1 MNTLQ
6 ATHIKTFKSKLSIG
20 LLLLFCAPYFF
31 AQNKLLKFEQE
42 FSLNTIPE
50 FKLNSS
56 HSNIIIS
63 TWEKKAI
70 KILAYSEGEVEQQ
83 SLEKTNDLWEITI
96 QQSDSLFFIETDAS
110 KQLPQKVITN
120 YNSNDSNSFT
130 DSTSVLLTSMINP
143 LLSNLKNN
151 TMPKVLR
158 ERINESKFNFDA
170 YRSLGET
177 YFKMWEY
184 NLVKNLDN
192 ASIEEIRNW
201 YSQMSTNLI
210 NVSNTNKNIN
220 TQDKILYRFYE
231 SRTVPVNTI
240 KKVIELKIPRES
252 IPELNTR
259 FGTVTINNI
268 IKNLK
273 ATLKY
278 TAFDATDVDG
288 GETNISISSAP
299 VEIKKWNNGLLQL
312 KYVKNSS
319 IDLVANIR
327 LNAVSSRLVI
337 SELKGVGEFKSTF
350 SQLVIDKTG
359 TNFNSLSFLNT
370 NSDLVLSLPNQAYN
384 FVYSGEMSGI
394 KIPPNK
400 LELKSLGD
408 YRKLMLHGY
417 SVSRNTDKE
426 IQMNMVN
433 SQILLK

>member
-1 MNTLQ
+1 MNILL
-6 ATHIKTFKSKLSIG
+6 ATHIKTFKPKLSLG

-42 FSLNTIPE
+42 FSLNTIPK

-63 TWEKKAI
+63 TWDKKAI
-70 KILAYSEGEVEQQ
+70 KVIAYSEGEVTQQ

-110 KQLPQKVITN
+110 KQLPQKVIAN
-120 YNSNDSNSFT
+120 YKSNNPNSLA

-143 LLSNLKNN
+143 LLSNLQSN
-151 TMPKVLR
+151 TMPKVLQ

-177 YFKMWEY
+177 YFKIWEY

-192 ASIEEIRNW
+192 ASKEEIRNW

-210 NVSNTNKNIN
+210 NVSNTNKNKN

-231 SRTVPVNTI
+231 SRTIPVNTI
-240 KKVIELKIPRES
+240 KKVIELKIPRQS
-252 IPELNTR
+252 LPQLNTR
-259 FGTVTINNI
+259 FGTVTINNT

-273 ATLKY
+273 ARLKY
-278 TAFDATDVDG
+278 TAFDATNMDG

-299 VEIKKWNNGLLQL
+299 VKIKEWNNGLLQL
-312 KYVKNSS
+312 KYVKNSK
-319 IDLVANIR
+319 IDLVSDIR

-337 SELKGVGEFKSTF
+337 SELKGIGEFKSTF

-359 TNFNSLSFLNT
+359 ANFNSLSFLNT

>member
-1 MNTLQ
+1 MNILL
-6 ATHIKTFKSKLSIG
+6 ATHIKTFKPKLSLG

-96 QQSDSLFFIETDAS
+96 EQSDSLFFIETDAS

-120 YNSNDSNSFT
+120 YNSNDPNSFI

-192 ASIEEIRNW
+192 ASIEEVRNW

-210 NVSNTNKNIN
+210 NVSNTNKNN
-220 TQDKILYRFYE
+220 KTQDKILYRFYE

-252 IPELNTR
+252 LPQLNTR
-259 FGTVTINNI
+259 FGTVAINST

-273 ATLKY
+273 ARLKY
-278 TAFDATDVDG
+278 TAFDASDVDG

-299 VEIKKWNNGLLQL
+299 VKIKKWNNGLLQL

-337 SELKGVGEFKSTF
+337 SELKRVGEFKSTF

-359 TNFNSLSFLNT
+359 ANFNSLSFLNT